1 MQQSDA
7 KWEVQYKRDGHKGWW
22 ESGMVMENFLHK
34 WNLKSFFKESKN
46 LDMGVSNLKK
56 SDLIRTLFGWII
68 AKRGLLP

>member
-1 MQQSDA
+1 
-7 KWEVQYKRDGHKGWW
+7 
-22 ESGMVMENFLHK
+22 MVMENFLHK